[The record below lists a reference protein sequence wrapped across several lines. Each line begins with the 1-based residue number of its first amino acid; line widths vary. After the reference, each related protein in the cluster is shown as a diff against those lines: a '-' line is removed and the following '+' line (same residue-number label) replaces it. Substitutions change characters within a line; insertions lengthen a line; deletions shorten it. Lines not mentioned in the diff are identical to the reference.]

1 MSRKL
6 GSFQNVQYWFH
17 LGHGF
22 GRKLMPKRF
31 SWLKFIFFNFQFLFL
46 FYSIQFFATLFRRQL
61 AEKELLAQSIS
72 SRKLKQIKQT
82 NRHTDRQ
89 TNDDMSNTFGQT
101 FFCSVSFN
109 TKWVHWVLDVCNIFQ
124 VWQTRP
130 YFKIYLN
137 VLHQIN
143 ILLVMKSNFITQN
156 LLYYF
161 LHRRWITCEKIP
173 FFATPSQTSL

>member
-6 GSFQNVQYWFH
+6 GRFQNVQYWFH
-17 LGHGF
+17 LGHGL
-22 GRKLMPKRF
+22 GRDWTWKLMPKRF
-31 SWLKFIFFNFQFLFL
+31 SWLRIFFYFLFLFL

-61 AEKELLAQSIS
+61 AEKELLVQSIS

-82 NRHTDRQ
+82 NRYTDRQ

-130 YFKIYLN
+130 KF
-137 VLHQIN
+137 
-143 ILLVMKSNFITQN
+143 
-156 LLYYF
+156 
-161 LHRRWITCEKIP
+161 
-173 FFATPSQTSL
+173 